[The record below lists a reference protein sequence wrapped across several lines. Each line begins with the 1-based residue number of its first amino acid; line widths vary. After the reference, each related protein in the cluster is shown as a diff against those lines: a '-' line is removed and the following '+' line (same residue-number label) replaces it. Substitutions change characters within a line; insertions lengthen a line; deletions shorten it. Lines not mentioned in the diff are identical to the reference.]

1 MIRAAS
7 GASVHVAYQK
17 KRTVTI
23 NRRTLLAG
31 AAGSLAALGLG
42 ACSPGGD
49 QAGGSDQGTADLR
62 MAWWGNQ
69 TRTDLTGKV
78 IDGYHQAHPGVNITG
93 EPAEWASYWD
103 KLATQT
109 AADDAPDV
117 IQMDLKYLRQY
128 GDRGALLA
136 LDQAGLS
143 TSGFADGTVDPGRT
157 PDGLLGVNAGVNVL
171 LVAANPAVF
180 EQVGVELPDD
190 ATWTWEQWAD
200 LSAEI
205 TAKGKGVIGSSDF
218 TLYDLGIWMW
228 LRQKGKDLYTDDGLG
243 FDAADAAEFFTLAR
257 DLERRKAIPPV
268 GVSSEDIVAP
278 VADRLFTKG
287 QTAMSVYWSNQVLS
301 LEKASGA
308 DLTLLR
314 FPSMTGR
321 VADAKLFYNV
331 SMMWS
336 VPAKSKNPEA
346 AVAFVDYLV
355 NNPDAAAVLGAE
367 RGLPAN
373 TTLRE
378 QITPEL
384 GTSDKKSA
392 AYVTSVEPDLAPPS
406 PAPPA
411 GLGDISLP
419 QTRYLQEVRF
429 GRSTPEAAAKAYVEE
444 LTASLTG

>member
-1 MIRAAS
+1 M
-7 GASVHVAYQK
+7 
-17 KRTVTI
+17 TI
-23 NRRTLLAG
+23 SRRTLLAG
-31 AAGSLAALGLG
+31 AAGSLALGLA
-42 ACSPGGD
+42 ACS
-49 QAGGSDQGTADLR
+49 TADSDAPAGDPGAAALR

-69 TRTDLTGKV
+69 TRTDLTNQV
-78 IDGYHQAHPGVNITG
+78 IERYQQAHAGVTVQG

-103 KLATQT
+103 RLATQT

-128 GDRGALLA
+128 GDRDALLA

-143 TSGFADGTVDPGRT
+143 TDDFADGTLDPGRT
-157 PDGLLGVNAGVNVL
+157 PNGLLGVNAGVNVL

-180 EQVGVELPDD
+180 EKVGVELPDD
-190 ATWTWEQWAD
+190 STWTWEEWAA
-200 LSAEI
+200 LASEI

-228 LRQKGKDLYTDDGLG
+228 LRQRGKDLYTADGLG
-243 FDAADAAEFFTLAR
+243 FDADDAAEFFTLAQS
-257 DLERRKAIPPV
+257 LEKSGAIPPV
-268 GVSSEDIVAP
+268 SQSSADIVAP

-287 QTAMSVYWSNQVLS
+287 QTAMSVYWSNQVQS

-308 DLTLLR
+308 DLKLLR

-321 VADAKLFYNV
+321 AADAKLFYNV

-336 VPAKSKNPEA
+336 VPARSKNPDA

-355 NNPDAAAVLGAE
+355 NSPDAASVLRAE
-367 RGLPAN
+367 RGMPAN
-373 TTLRE
+373 TALRE
-378 QITPEL
+378 QITPDL
-384 GTSDKKSA
+384 GASDAKAA
-392 AYVTSVEPDLAPPS
+392 AYLASVEPDLTPPS

-419 QTRYLQEVRF
+419 QTRFLEEVRF
-429 GRSTPEAAAKAYVEE
+429 GRTEPAVAAKAYVDE
-444 LTASLTG
+444 LQASLTG

>member
-1 MIRAAS
+1 
-7 GASVHVAYQK
+7 
-17 KRTVTI
+17 VTFT
-23 NRRTLLAG
+23 RRTLLTG
-31 AAGSLAALGLG
+31 ALGSLALGGLAG
-42 ACSPGGD
+42 GLAGCSPGSEG
-49 QAGGSDQGTADLR
+49 GGSGAGDGDGALR

-69 TRTDLTGKV
+69 TRTELTNQV
-78 IDGYHQAHPGVNITG
+78 IERYQQATPGITVTG
-93 EPAEWASYWD
+93 EPGEWASYWD

-109 AADDAPDV
+109 AADDAPDI

-136 LDQAGLS
+136 LDQAGLA
-143 TSGFADGTVDPGRT
+143 TENFADGTLDPGRT
-157 PDGLLGVNAGVNVL
+157 TDGLMGVNAGVNVL

-180 EQVGVELPDD
+180 EKVGVDLPDD

-228 LRQKGKDLYTDDGLG
+228 LRQQGKDLYTADGLG

-257 DLERRKAIPPV
+257 ALERSKAIPPV
-268 GVSSEDIVAP
+268 SVSSEDIVSP

-287 QTAMSVYWSNQVLS
+287 QTAMSVYWSNQVQS

-308 DLTLLR
+308 DLQLLR

-321 VADAKLFYNV
+321 AADAKLFYNV

-336 VPAKSKNPEA
+336 VPARSADPDA

-355 NNPDAAAVLGAE
+355 NSPEAASVLLAE
-367 RGLPAN
+367 RGMPAN
-373 TTLRE
+373 TALRRE
-378 QITPEL
+378 ITPDL
-384 GTSDKKSA
+384 GASDAKAA
-392 AYVTSVEPDLAPPS
+392 AYLTKVEPDLTAPS

-429 GRSTPEAAAKAYVEE
+429 GRSTPEAAAQAYVEE
-444 LTASLTG
+444 LKASLTG